1 MNYISLPYHFKQNVM
16 IKNLFKSTLSLAL
29 VLSLFS
35 CKKDEDNNQAPVL
48 SIISP
53 TTTYTYVGSQPY
65 VEITAEAYD
74 NDGTIAKVEFY
85 RGTALVATETIPLS
99 RKLSSAKNRITIS
112 KSVTEIDDS
121 RRYST
126 YVEGSPFVAGSNTI
140 TAKAYDD
147 KGKVTTSA
155 AVTFTLQLQTAVI
168 ALPANTK

>member
-1 MNYISLPYHFKQNVM
+1 M
-16 IKNLFKSTLSLAL
+16 IKNLFKITLSIAL
-29 VLSLFS
+29 ILSLFS
-35 CKKDEDNNQAPVL
+35 CKKDEDNNQAPVV

-53 TTTYTYVGSQPY
+53 TTTYTYFGAQPY

-85 RGTALVATETIPLS
+85 RGTTLVATEIIPDS
-99 RKLSSAKNRITIS
+99 RKERMNAKNRITIS
-112 KSVTEIDDS
+112 ATEAPIDYS

-147 KGKVTTSA
+147 KGKITNSA
-155 AVTFTLQLQTAVI
+155 AITFNLELQRVVAFPTSL
-168 ALPANTK
+168 

>member
-1 MNYISLPYHFKQNVM
+1 M
-16 IKNLFKSTLSLAL
+16 IKNLFKTTLSLAL

-35 CKKDEDNNQAPVL
+35 CKKDEDNNQAPVV

-85 RGTALVATETIPLS
+85 RGTTLVATETIPDS
-99 RKLSSAKNRITIS
+99 RKLSFSKDRITIS
-112 KSVTEIDDS
+112 ATETTAINYS

-126 YVEGSPFVAGSNTI
+126 YVEGAPFVAGSNTI

-147 KGKVTTSA
+147 KGKITTSA
-155 AVTFTLQLQTAVI
+155 AVTFTLQLQNVDI
-168 ALPANTK
+168 ALPASIK